1 MNKLIF
7 VLFLSLTACSNNL
20 SVDDLHGNWSIRK
33 EKSAAQIVG
42 IGEEESL
49 ALMNEKLVISQ
60 NQIQLQNQVCQY
72 DEIKQGE
79 QTVTEFLQLY
89 RLDASTQFPKN
100 TQVLNLECEGEF
112 LIAHLLK
119 SDSTLWFVWYGLLL
133 EATRKPA

>member
-1 MNKLIF
+1 MLKFVL
-7 VLFLSLTACSNNL
+7 VLFLGFTACSNNV
-20 SVDDLHGNWSIRK
+20 SVDDLQGNWSIQK

-79 QTVTEFLQLY
+79 QTLKEFLQLY
-89 RLDASTQFPKN
+89 RLEVSTKFPKN

-112 LIAHLLK
+112 VIAQILK

-133 EATRKPA
+133 EAKRKPA

>member
-1 MNKLIF
+1 MLKLVFI
-7 VLFLSLTACSNNL
+7 LFLSLTACSNTP
-20 SVDDLHGNWSIRK
+20 SVDNLEGQWTIQE

-42 IGEEESL
+42 IGEEESS

-60 NQIQLQNQVCQY
+60 HQIQLQNQVCQY

-79 QTVTEFLQLY
+79 QSVTEFLELY
-89 RLDASTQFPKN
+89 RLDTTTQFPKN
-100 TQVLNLECEGEF
+100 TRVLNLECEGEF
-112 LIAHLLK
+112 VIAHVLK

>member
-1 MNKLIF
+1 MLKFVL
-7 VLFLSLTACSNNL
+7 VLFLGLTACSNNV
-20 SVDDLHGNWSIRK
+20 SVHDLQGNWSIQK

-42 IGEEESL
+42 IGEEESS

-79 QTVTEFLQLY
+79 QTLKEFLQLY
-89 RLDASTQFPKN
+89 RLDVSTKFPKN

-112 LIAHLLK
+112 VITHLLK

-133 EATRKPA
+133 EAKRKPA

>member
-1 MNKLIF
+1 MLKFVL
-7 VLFLSLTACSNNL
+7 VLFLGFTACSNNV
-20 SVDDLHGNWSIRK
+20 SVHDLQGNWSIQK

-79 QTVTEFLQLY
+79 QTLKEFLQLY
-89 RLDASTQFPKN
+89 RLDVSTKFPKN

-112 LIAHLLK
+112 VITHLLK

-133 EATRKPA
+133 EAKRKPA